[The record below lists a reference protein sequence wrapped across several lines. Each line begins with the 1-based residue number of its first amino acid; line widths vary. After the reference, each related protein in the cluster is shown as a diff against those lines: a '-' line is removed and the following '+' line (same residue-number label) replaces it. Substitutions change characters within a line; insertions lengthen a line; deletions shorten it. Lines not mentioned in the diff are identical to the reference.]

1 MIAMQEITEWDLN
14 FQPNFIYLIDGDKVH
29 AYINGNGEQIFFKK
43 PLKFS
48 KAYRKFKKLKVNP
61 FDSNIDSTKIA

>member
-14 FQPNFIYLIDGDKVH
+14 FQPNLIYLIDGDKVH

-48 KAYRKFKKLKVNP
+48 KTYRKFKKLKVNP